1 MTGYVRAAAGFP
13 FRYARPWIL
22 VERNS
27 GHQIGYITSATVGPD
42 GGLAYK
48 GRIWSEASGEY
59 SRTDRPIRSENIRR
73 FWRNPPSSDAI
84 RRAKKAANKR
94 LRAAE
99 KAGHFGRALRP

>member
-1 MTGYVRAAAGFP
+1 MTGYIRAAAGFP
-13 FRYARPWIL
+13 FCYAHPWIL

-27 GHQIGYITSATVGPD
+27 GHQIGYITSATAGPD
-42 GGLAYK
+42 GEMLYK

-59 SRTDRPIRSENIRR
+59 SRTERPIRRTSIRR
-73 FWRNPPSSDAI
+73 FWRNPPGPDAV
-84 RRAKKAANKR
+84 RRAKRAANKR